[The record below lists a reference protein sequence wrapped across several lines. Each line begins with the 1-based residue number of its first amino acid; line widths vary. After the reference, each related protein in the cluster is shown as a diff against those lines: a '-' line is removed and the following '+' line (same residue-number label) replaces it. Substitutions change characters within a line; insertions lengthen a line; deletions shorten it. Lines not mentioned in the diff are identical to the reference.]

1 MNELLSEHQMQ
12 QLFIANTPL
21 LDVRAPIEFHRGAFP
36 NAVNIPLLNDSEREQ
51 VGKIY
56 RQSGKQA
63 ALALGYKLVD
73 DTARQQRVAQWAE
86 FLQQHPDARLYC
98 FRGGLR
104 SQIVQ
109 QWLTDAGMA
118 IPRIAGGYK
127 RMRHYLMQ
135 QLNAAVSACD
145 PLVIAGKTGSGKT
158 QLLNRFSYSI
168 DLEGIAMHRGSA
180 FGKRV
185 QLQPSQINFE
195 NALAIQLL
203 NVPFTKYRK
212 LLLEDESRAIGSLS
226 IPTDLYKR
234 MKQAPLAVI
243 EETLEFRVDT
253 ILRDYIQANFL
264 DFKAANP
271 QHYQQLFATYLLASL
286 ERIQRRL
293 GATVYQEI
301 LADMQAAIAEHQ
313 RSGALEYHRNWIARL
328 LQSYYDPMYEYQLGN
343 KLDRI
348 VFRGT
353 SDEFCRWISHIKFE
367 REI

>member
-1 MNELLSEHQMQ
+1 MNELPSELEMR

-36 NAVNIPLLNDSEREQ
+36 NAVNIPLLNDNEREQ

-63 ALALGYKLVD
+63 ALALGYKLLD
-73 DTARQQRVAQWAE
+73 DSARQQRLAQWAE
-86 FLQQHPDARLYC
+86 FLQQHPDASLYC

-109 QWLTDAGMA
+109 QWLADSGLA

-127 RMRHYLMQ
+127 RLRHYLMQ
-135 QLNAAVSACD
+135 QLNTAISSCD

-158 QLLNRFSYSI
+158 ELLNRFAYSI
-168 DLEGIAMHRGSA
+168 DLEAIAMHRGSA

-195 NALAIQLL
+195 NRLAIQLL

-226 IPTDLYKR
+226 IPTNLFKR

-243 EETLEFRVDT
+243 EETLEFRVNT

-264 DFKAANP
+264 DFKAVSV
-271 QHYQQLFATYLLASL
+271 QDFKQLFAAYLLASL

-293 GATVYQEI
+293 GADVYREI
-301 LADMQAAIAEHQ
+301 LADMQGAIADHQ
-313 RSGALEYHRNWIARL
+313 RSGELDYHRTWIAKL

-348 VFRGT
+348 VFRGN
-353 SDEFCRWISHIKFE
+353 SDEFCRWVSHINFE
-367 REI
+367 REN